1 LNADNTALVN
11 EINRLKEEKN
21 AVILVHNYQPGE
33 IQDIGDFVGDSLE
46 LSQIAAASKAD
57 VIVFCG
63 VSFMA
68 ETASILCPDKKVL
81 LPDLSAG
88 CPMANM
94 ITAEQLRQKKQE
106 LPNAAVVCY
115 INSTA
120 EVKAETDICCT
131 SANAIGVVSSLDNN
145 RIIFVPDQY
154 LGHYVST
161 KVPDKDYCLW
171 PGYCPAHA
179 NIRAEHI
186 LKLKDEYP
194 QARVMVHPE
203 CRPEVVELADAV
215 LGTGGMC
222 RYAQR
227 EDTCQFIIATE
238 VGIIYRLQKENPG
251 KQFIP
256 ALEQAVCAD
265 MKLITLDKVLHS
277 LKTLTPEVRVPQDVR
292 LKAKGAVDRMLEV
305 A

>member
-1 LNADNTALVN
+1 
-11 EINRLKEEKN
+11 
-21 AVILVHNYQPGE
+21 
-33 IQDIGDFVGDSLE
+33 
-46 LSQIAAASKAD
+46 
-57 VIVFCG
+57 
-63 VSFMA
+63 MA

-81 LPDLSAG
+81 LPELSAG
-88 CPMANM
+88 CPMADM
-94 ITAEQLRQKKQE
+94 ITAAQLRQKKQE
-106 LPNAAVVCY
+106 LPDAAVVCY

-145 RIIFVPDQY
+145 QIIFVPDQY
-154 LGHYVST
+154 LGNYVST
-161 KVPDKDYCLW
+161 KVPGKDYCLW

-179 NIRAEHI
+179 RIRMEHI
-186 LKLKDEYP
+186 LKLKQEHP

-227 EDTCQFIIATE
+227 EDACRFIVATE
-238 VGIIYRLQKENPG
+238 VGIIYRLQKENPH